1 MSVTKNISKNKI
13 ADENKIVVD
22 ENKSRN
28 ETLTAE
34 LHFELFKQYA
44 WLSSA
49 VVGAIII
56 LIQLKAVSIE
66 TDIYF
71 ALALLALSIFFSL
84 LGQDHI
90 VDSLLKGQDIYQT
103 SKMLKLIRWASLGSL
118 GLGAGYFT
126 GQLI

>member
-44 WLSSA
+44 
-49 VVGAIII
+49 
-56 LIQLKAVSIE
+56 
-66 TDIYF
+66 
-71 ALALLALSIFFSL
+71 
-84 LGQDHI
+84 
-90 VDSLLKGQDIYQT
+90 
-103 SKMLKLIRWASLGSL
+103 
-118 GLGAGYFT
+118 
-126 GQLI
+126 

>member
-1 MSVTKNISKNKI
+1 MKI
-13 ADENKIVVD
+13 K
-22 ENKSRN
+22 
-28 ETLTAE
+28 AE
-34 LHFELFKQYA
+34 MKRSLRSYILSY
-44 WLSSA
+44 LNSMLSSSA

-56 LIQLKAVSIE
+56 LIQLKAVAIE

>member
-1 MSVTKNISKNKI
+1 MLS
-13 ADENKIVVD
+13 
-22 ENKSRN
+22 
-28 ETLTAE
+28 
-34 LHFELFKQYA
+34 
-44 WLSSA
+44 SSA

-56 LIQLKAVSIE
+56 LIQLKAVAIE

-84 LGQDHI
+84 VGQDHI